1 MSKSAPMQFSKIPT
15 AFSLM
20 WIDIF
25 FLFGTRFHFNFNSSL
40 RLGDDL
46 TVQTYFKIVK
56 VSAWPWNQNSEL
68 EYTTK
73 LHPVNYRT
81 ERTVSS
87 LLWDTIFMSHKSI
100 WWSGSMKILINAALI
115 IALEKLLFWEYPS
128 AALPKLNF
136 LMCADLHIGSLLL
149 LRGMSTTQTT
159 QQAASFL
166 KVI

>member
-1 MSKSAPMQFSKIPT
+1 
-15 AFSLM
+15 
-20 WIDIF
+20 
-25 FLFGTRFHFNFNSSL
+25 
-40 RLGDDL
+40 
-46 TVQTYFKIVK
+46 
-56 VSAWPWNQNSEL
+56 
-68 EYTTK
+68 
-73 LHPVNYRT
+73 
-81 ERTVSS
+81 
-87 LLWDTIFMSHKSI
+87 MSHKSI

-159 QQAASFL
+159 QQADSFL